1 MTGLARDSLKIPT
14 LSLFTGLENV
24 VFLQVKSTRF
34 LFLMDYLYRKLE
46 VTVTSSMKFHFFFL
60 NFFYIY
66 IYIFSYHFNMLTSKL
81 I

>member
-60 NFFYIY
+60 NFIYIY
-66 IYIFSYHFNMLTSKL
+66 IYIYIHIIL
-81 I
+81 IC

>member
-24 VFLQVKSTRF
+24 VFLQVKGTRF

-46 VTVTSSMKFHFFFL
+46 VIVTSSMKFQIFFL
-60 NFFYIY
+60 IFFYIY
-66 IYIFSYHFNMLTSKL
+66 IYIHIIL
-81 I
+81 IY